1 MANTITPTI
10 PTYPPGSC
18 PLCGFHQSYPYLT
31 VDGTPLWGCYNCG
44 CVFAYHPNLKPILD
58 AYYAGTYADDRGHG
72 GERGIDLCKQR
83 TYTLY
88 LDKLPRTK
96 NGHPRRLL
104 DVGCS
109 AGLGLVTAREL
120 GFNVTG
126 IEVSGESVR
135 MAKKL
140 LPDVDIF
147 PGTILDHPFAPDS
160 FDVIILL
167 DTVEHFQNPRKEL
180 SACASLLSP
189 GGDLIILTPN
199 IASLSLKISP
209 RIWPHLVIE
218 HSILFH
224 PRALAKFMK
233 ESGLI
238 LVNEGFGRKKFNL
251 EMMAHHIKLNMGT
264 PMAGLLLKLFSLLPA
279 KLRQLPFTFN
289 FGEFYAHF
297 KKPMA

>member
-10 PTYPPGSC
+10 PTYPPSSC
-18 PLCGFHQSYPYLT
+18 PVCGFQRSYPYLT

-44 CVFAYHPNLKPILD
+44 CVFAYHPNLKSILD
-58 AYYAGTYADDRGHG
+58 AYYGKTYADDRGHG
-72 GERGIDLCKQR
+72 GEKGIDRCKER
-83 TYTLY
+83 TYSLY
-88 LDKLPRTK
+88 LNSLAKTK
-96 NGHPRRLL
+96 NGKPRRLL

-109 AGLGLVTAREL
+109 AGLGLLTAKKL
-120 GFNVTG
+120 GFAVTG
-126 IEVSGESVR
+126 VEASPESVR

-140 LPDVDIF
+140 LPDADIF
-147 PGTILDHPFAPDS
+147 PGTILDHPFAPES

-167 DTVEHFQNPRKEL
+167 DTAEHFQNPGAEL

-209 RIWPHLVIE
+209 HLWPHLVIE
-218 HSILFH
+218 HSILYH
-224 PRALAKFMK
+224 PRALRKFMMDK
-233 ESGLI
+233 GL
-238 LVNEGFGRKKFNL
+238 LVVKGGFGRKKFNL

-264 PMAGLLLKLFSLLPA
+264 PLARFLLKLFSLLPE

-289 FGEFYAHF
+289 FGEFYAYF
-297 KKPMA
+297 KKPIA